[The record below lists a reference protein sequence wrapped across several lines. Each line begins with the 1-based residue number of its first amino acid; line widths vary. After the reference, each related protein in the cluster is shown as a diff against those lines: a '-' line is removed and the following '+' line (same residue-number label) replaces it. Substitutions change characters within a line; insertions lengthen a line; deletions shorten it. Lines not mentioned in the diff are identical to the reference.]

1 MAKRILFGLLLA
13 AIALSL
19 FFVPPLMRY
28 GMISIFMMISHQEM
42 LNAIQAAGYG
52 PIVWPGYVFSIGV
65 FPVYILMDSNAVW
78 VLLLLVIIGAFV
90 QRIFSKK
97 ITSLDVFSG
106 LASFLYPLSLF
117 LFLVFAAS
125 MSDVIWTTVLL
136 SGVVTACI
144 TDTFALF
151 SGMAFGKHPLAPQI
165 SPKKTRE
172 GAIGGFL
179 FAIVSG
185 VALYYLQS
193 LWKADYSI
201 IRYVGAAMLGS
212 VTGQIGDLV
221 ASSIKREANIKDFSK
236 LIPGHGGL
244 LDRLDSILFAIP
256 MAYVFFV
263 MTV

>member
-19 FFVPPLMRY
+19 FFVPPLVRY
-28 GMISIFMMISHQEM
+28 GMITIFMMIAHQEM
-42 LNAIQAAGYG
+42 INAVQSAGYH
-52 PIVWPGYVFSIGV
+52 PVVWPGYVFAVGV

-78 VLLLLVIIGAFV
+78 VLLLLVTMGAFI

-97 ITSLDVFSG
+97 ITSQDVFAG
-106 LASFLYPLSLF
+106 LVSFLYPLSF
-117 LFLVFAAS
+117 FMFLVFTAS
-125 MSDVIWTTVLL
+125 MSDRIWTTVLL
-136 SGVVTACI
+136 SGIVTACM

-165 SPKKTRE
+165 SPKKTIE
-172 GAIGGFL
+172 GAVGGFL

-185 VALYYLQS
+185 VLLYHLQS
-193 LWKADYSI
+193 LWQADYHI
-201 IRYVGAAMLGS
+201 LRYIGAAMLGS
-212 VTGQIGDLV
+212 VAGQIGDLV
-221 ASSIKREANIKDFSK
+221 ASSIKREADIKDFSH

-256 MAYVFFV
+256 MAYTFFV
-263 MTV
+263 LTI